1 MSGRKFSDYDSVN
14 LCEVENIELDTL
26 YSLSLG
32 NHSSLNRQTSVGAT
46 LNRQPSALSNYS
58 FLGKYP
64 LSHKGSIVLPRTPIL
79 VDANQSRMAGTQS
92 IDESIFHWKAL
103 NLSRAKLKASSRT
116 SALLSGFAMVAMV
129 EIQIDESIPEGLL
142 IAFAVCTV
150 LLISVHML
158 ALMISTCILPNVEAV
173 SNLHLQTTN
182 TVYESPH
189 TKMAFIIELA
199 WGFSTVIGILLFL
212 IEIMILCWVKF
223 YRFNGHT
230 VAWVATGLLIPIICI
245 FLAFAAH
252 FYLKIVSHKSEVY
265 ENNMKELELLKDQ
278 LDVDDQEDI
287 NDRMESVKIV

>member
-1 MSGRKFSDYDSVN
+1 MSSRRDSDYDSVK
-14 LCEVENIELDTL
+14 LCEVDYSELGTTDSFCVGSNSLHRQHSAVST
-26 YSLSLG
+26 YSAFS
-32 NHSSLNRQTSVGAT
+32 
-46 LNRQPSALSNYS
+46 
-58 FLGKYP
+58 KYP
-64 LSHKGSIVLPRTPIL
+64 LSHKGSLVLPRTPIL
-79 VDANQSRMAGTQS
+79 VDAGQTRMAGSQG
-92 IDESIFHWKAL
+92 IDESIFHWKSL

-129 EIQIDESIPEGLL
+129 EIQIDDSIPEGLL

-182 TVYESPH
+182 TVNESPH
-189 TKMAFIIELA
+189 TKMSLIIELA

-212 IEIMILCWVKF
+212 VEIMILCWVKF
-223 YRFNGHT
+223 YRFTPHT

-278 LDVDDQEDI
+278 LDEKHDVDVSQQDDPMNGI
-287 NDRMESVKIV
+287 VKIV